1 MPPKKAGPPSSPPHP
16 ELLLLPTTSNS
27 LSFFSQK
34 GLTEKAFVKPQPA
47 AKKAKKPASGTAPVS
62 HPPPKSSFF
71 KPGGQKGATTTA
83 AFASHSPFP
92 KKNSFFN
99 PHHPATAITTN
110 TTTGYSSRN
119 TSLFPR
125 RSFLYDKHTEEPY
138 AEWIG
143 NEAVCLETGEVLFVS
158 KRENNEEEDDDGT
171 FGSTTTTTYFKHDF
185 TPPAHK
191 HPKDPSIV
199 SQDLID
205 KGILTLDDFLT
216 GNAGLTA
223 EAYKKYMEILLLRPA
238 ATTTAVRG

>member
-16 ELLLLPTTSNS
+16 EQLLLLPTTSNS

-110 TTTGYSSRN
+110 TTTSYSSSN
-119 TSLFPR
+119 TPSLFPR

-158 KRENNEEEDDDGT
+158 KRGNEEEDDDGT
-171 FGSTTTTTYFKHDF
+171 FGSTTTTYFKHDF

-191 HPKDPSIV
+191 HPKDPSIA

-223 EAYKKYMEILLLRPA
+223 EAYKKYMEILRPA
-238 ATTTAVRG
+238 ATTAVRG